1 MTSTEPGKGGIPA
14 EAAGDGV
21 QVNFVVLVSLNLQ
34 GLALCLPVFRACW
47 DYVSP
52 AFFASRMS

>member
-21 QVNFVVLVSLNLQ
+21 QVNFVVLVIEPP
-34 GLALCLPVFRACW
+34 GLGIV
-47 DYVSP
+47 
-52 AFFASRMS
+52 FASV